1 MTILNICMLMVFIY
15 IVHMFSFA
23 TLSQWGP
30 QRLCNNPKDI
40 KSKSTFLYTR
50 FQLSVSWAIQLWG
63 LWRLFWCSWVFVS
76 CYGKRAEFLLHFK
89 YILTWLLQLGHVIKC
104 YIIGSEICISLQNL
118 HMILWELAVR
128 ITRLIKIIFV
138 YELHM

>member
-1 MTILNICMLMVFIY
+1 MAIINICVLMVLIY
-15 IVHMFSFA
+15 IVHMFSVA
-23 TLSQWGP
+23 TLSQRGP

-40 KSKSTFLYTR
+40 KSKSTFLYTG

-76 CYGKRAEFLLHFK
+76 CYGKREEFLLHFK

-104 YIIGSEICISLQNL
+104 YMIGSEICISPYNL
-118 HMILWELAVR
+118 YMIL
-128 ITRLIKIIFV
+128 
-138 YELHM
+138 YEPTLCTVPYYL